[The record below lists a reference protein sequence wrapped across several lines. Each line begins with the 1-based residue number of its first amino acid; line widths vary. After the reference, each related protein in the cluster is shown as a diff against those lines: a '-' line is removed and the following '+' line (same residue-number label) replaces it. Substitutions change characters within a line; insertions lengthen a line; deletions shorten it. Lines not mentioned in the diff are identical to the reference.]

1 MKCHKSP
8 QSLALSPSP
17 HAVITLLPVCGQLA
31 YLLLAIFIFVL
42 EAMSGPNVLPFFFGF
57 AGAGDGGLCLM
68 APVAAANHDFN
79 DFQHWLRLPSP
90 RLASVN
96 WSSRGG
102 R

>member
-1 MKCHKSP
+1 MP
-8 QSLALSPSP
+8 QSPANPRIPSSP
-17 HAVITLLPVCGQLA
+17 HSVITLLPVCGQLA

-42 EAMSGPNVLPFFFGF
+42 EAMSGPNVLPFFLDFGF

-90 RLASVN
+90 RPS
-96 WSSRGG
+96 
-102 R
+102 